1 MELSIARLVYEQ
13 ADPAIRDSKAV
24 PTLEQVAVSL
34 PSNFVSPSNPNL
46 AALENAMK
54 QEGFMVELVA

>member
-1 MELSIARLVYEQ
+1 
-13 ADPAIRDSKAV
+13 
-24 PTLEQVAVSL
+24 VAVSL